1 MGITG
6 TTTSKLF
13 KVKTTDLTDPYKVG
27 VNGVISVSSD
37 SNGQKTIIYVIDDIT
52 YTTSTN
58 VVQTEIYSGELLF
71 KQPTTEIS
79 LTNKKRSSI
88 KNAKIIESPKTGS
101 KMVNY
106 FNLDRTRGAE
116 TSNQKTQ
123 PLQINIS
130 PSTRFV
136 TNKLSYN
143 DFTSTPIYKESDY
156 VGLIGKPIIKSEI
169 FMERDKG
176 SVFERHQRLSEINS
190 INELETYRNG
200 YYENI
205 NTI

>member
-27 VNGVISVSSD
+27 VNGVISISD
-37 SNGQKTIIYVIDDIT
+37 VDLETKKVTYVIDEIRYST
-52 YTTSTN
+52 KISVNLPKGSFNELPPVKPPTIGLTSKKISNERNSQVSVANRGGTKSVKFFKLDTIN
-58 VVQTEIYSGELLF
+58 GTEL
-71 KQPTTEIS
+71 
-79 LTNKKRSSI
+79 KRS
-88 KNAKIIESPKTGS
+88 KTPPL
-101 KMVNY
+101 K
-106 FNLDRTRGAE
+106 FNIDPNTE
-116 TSNQKTQ
+116 
-123 PLQINIS
+123 
-130 PSTRFV
+130 FV
-136 TNKLSYN
+136 TNTFSYN
-143 DFTSTPIYKESDY
+143 NFTITPIYKESDY

>member
-6 TTTSKLF
+6 TTNSKLF

-27 VNGVISVSSD
+27 VNGVISISD
-37 SNGQKTIIYVIDDIT
+37 VDVDTKTITYVIDDIT
-52 YTTSTN
+52 YTTDIN
-58 VVQTEIYSGELLF
+58 VELPTGDFDELPVKQNPIISITSKKISNEKNSQVSVFNKNGTKSVKFFELDPNTGVEIRTS
-71 KQPTTEIS
+71 
-79 LTNKKRSSI
+79 
-88 KNAKIIESPKTGS
+88 KTP
-101 KMVNY
+101 
-106 FNLDRTRGAE
+106 
-116 TSNQKTQ
+116 
-123 PLQINIS
+123 PLNINID
-130 PSTRFV
+130 PSTRFI
-136 TNKLSYN
+136 TNEFSYN
-143 DFTSTPIYKESDY
+143 KFTTTPIYKESDY